1 MCGRYALTTPASVI
15 AHLFHLGVL
24 QDYLPRWNIAPTQLA
39 PVIRA
44 DRETGER
51 RLTMLRWGLV
61 PYWAKDASIGSKMI
75 NARSET
81 LAEKAVFRNLL
92 ERRRCVVPADAFY
105 EWRKPAA
112 PGETK
117 QPFALRLNDDQ
128 PFCFAGL
135 WDRWKGPSN
144 SPLPQPMESYTILTT
159 APNGVASRV
168 HDRMPVMLISAE
180 QWDCWLDA
188 SIRDAA
194 ELQTMLGPIPDAA
207 MRVYPVS
214 RRVNAPANDDAELL
228 REHAVDRRQK
238 PSSERWLFE

>member
-15 AHLFHLGVL
+15 AHLFRIGVMH
-24 QDYLPRWNIAPTQLA
+24 DYPPRWNIAPTQSA

-51 RLTMLRWGLV
+51 RLEMLRWGLV

-81 LAEKAVFRNLL
+81 LAERAAFRNLL

-112 PGETK
+112 PADTK

-128 PFCFAGL
+128 PFGFAGL
-135 WDRWKGPSN
+135 WDRWKGPRE
-144 SPLPQPMESYTILTT
+144 SPLSQPIESYTILTT
-159 APNGVASRV
+159 APNGVSSRV
-168 HDRMPVMLISAE
+168 HDRMPVMLITPD
-180 QWDCWLDA
+180 QWDRWLDA
-188 SIRDAA
+188 SISDVTA
-194 ELQTMLGPIPDAA
+194 LQSVFAPVPDAV
-207 MRVYPVS
+207 MRAYPVS
-214 RRVNAPANDDAELL
+214 TRVNAPANDDADLL
-228 REHAVDRRQK
+228 REDIVGLKEK
-238 PSSERWLFE
+238 PSRERGLFE